1 MKKPQAVALLC
12 RPSSIA
18 AALILLVVA
27 VVWGVTIVRAAQP
40 KSIDQRTY
48 EVASQLQC
56 PVCNGESVA
65 DSSSPIAQTMRDLI
79 HQKLAA
85 GESEQQV
92 VQEFHLRYGDTILES
107 PPMQGFTLLIWLGPV
122 VMLLAGVVLLRA
134 VAREWRA
141 ASMAGGGVADGGAD
155 EEDAD
160 LSDAERARYLAV
172 LRHEI
177 EVEEG
182 GARW

>member
-1 MKKPQAVALLC
+1 MKKPQALLR

-27 VVWGVTIVRAAQP
+27 VVWGVSVVRAAQP

-56 PVCNGESVA
+56 PVCHGESVA
-65 DSSSPIAQTMRDLI
+65 ESSSPIAQTMRDLI
-79 HQKLAA
+79 RQKLTA

-92 VQEFHLRYGDTILES
+92 VQEFHQRYGDTILES
-107 PPMQGFTLLIWLGPV
+107 PPMQGFTLLIWLGPI
-122 VMLLAGVVLLRA
+122 VMLLAGLALLRS
-134 VAREWRA
+134 VAREWH
-141 ASMAGGGVADGGAD
+141 ASQPTSMVAG
-155 EEDAD
+155 EDAGED
-160 LSDAERARYLAV
+160 IDFSDAERARYLAL
-172 LRHEI
+172 LRREI

-182 GARW
+182 GVR